1 MLFDIIRVHL
11 LIFIISWLPDA
22 LVPLCSLGNPLFLYS
37 GWFGLYF
44 LSQEVCPIC
53 PGAKSLYLSQ
63 YFLTSL
69 SWYFTLSSVLQP
81 FVKTSFPSCWV

>member
-11 LIFIISWLPDA
+11 LIFITSWLPDA

-44 LSQEVCPIC
+44 LSQ
-53 PGAKSLYLSQ
+53 
-63 YFLTSL
+63 
-69 SWYFTLSSVLQP
+69 
-81 FVKTSFPSCWV
+81 